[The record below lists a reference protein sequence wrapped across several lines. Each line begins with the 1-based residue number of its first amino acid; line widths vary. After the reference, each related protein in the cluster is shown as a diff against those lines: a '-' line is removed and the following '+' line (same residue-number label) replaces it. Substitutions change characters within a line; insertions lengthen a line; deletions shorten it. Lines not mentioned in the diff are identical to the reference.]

1 MTTVSNARSGLCPS
15 EHGAW
20 GHLERKRAR
29 PPHLNMEYQFS
40 KPSKSIPFGGKRTD
54 RVGDQIKMEVAD
66 ILLRK
71 AKDPR
76 IERVTVLSV
85 DLSPDLAHA
94 KVYISVPPSV
104 RPAGIDSKDNSIHE
118 KAALVGLNNAKGFI
132 RSELARRL
140 PLKRVPDI
148 SFLIDQSE
156 RRVSR
161 LLALL
166 EDVGEEQVEKE
177 DETGQRQA

>member
-1 MTTVSNARSGLCPS
+1 MMMTLP
-15 EHGAW
+15 
-20 GHLERKRAR
+20 
-29 PPHLNMEYQFS
+29 MESRFS
-40 KPSKSIPFGGKRTD
+40 KPLKAIPFGGKRTD

-76 IERVTVLSV
+76 VASVTVLSV
-85 DLSPDLAHA
+85 DVSPDLAHA

-104 RPAGIDSKDNSIHE
+104 RPEGIDSKENVIHE
-118 KAALVGLNNAKGFI
+118 KAALVGLNNARGFI

-148 SFLIDQSE
+148 SFFVDQSE
-156 RRVSR
+156 KRVSR

-166 EDVGEEQVEKE
+166 EEVGEEQVEKE
-177 DETGQRQA
+177 DEAGQGQA